1 MSKREM
7 MAVEMR
13 VVGRLFV
20 DSTRRWALTVVGFAL
35 VAVGIA
41 GLVLPILPGWALII
55 SGLVVLSREY
65 SWADSALAFAR
76 RHAARGGRGLRD
88 LLRRARRRGDRPVEV
103 VLPAGDVL
111 IDLTNAALFEAA
123 GAGPGGEPDGVRPPR
138 QPQRES
144 ERSA

>member
-1 MSKREM
+1 MSKREL

-88 LLRRARRRGDRPVEV
+88 LLRRARRRDRPAEV

-111 IDLTNAALFEAA
+111 IDLTCASSFEAA
-123 GAGPGGEPDGVRPPR
+123 GAGPGGEPGAVRPPR

>member
-41 GLVLPILPGWALII
+41 GLVLPVLPGWALII

-88 LLRRARRRGDRPVEV
+88 LLRRLRRQGRPAEV
-103 VLPAGDVL
+103 ALPGGDVL
-111 IDLTNAALFEAA
+111 IDLTTTVPFE
-123 GAGPGGEPDGVRPPR
+123 GAGGGPGAEPVAVRPPR
-138 QPQRES
+138 QPQREP

>member
-1 MSKREM
+1 MTNREL

-55 SGLVVLSREY
+55 SGFVVLSREY
-65 SWADSALAFAR
+65 SWANSALAFAR
-76 RHAARGGRGLRD
+76 RHAARGGRGIRDFLRKV
-88 LLRRARRRGDRPVEV
+88 RRGRPSD
-103 VLPAGDVL
+103 VLPPAGELL
-111 IDLTNAALFEAA
+111 IDLTQADVFETAGDGPLGDAAA
-123 GAGPGGEPDGVRPPR
+123 GAVRRPR
-138 QPQRES
+138 ASQRES
-144 ERSA
+144 E